1 MGNIGGPSLI
11 DDGILCVAY
20 VIGQV
25 TCPCAVGDLEFGPLP
40 RTLSVRQPV
49 AKIFNSDSR
58 PICFRPSASTA
69 CDVEYLEIY

>member
-25 TCPCAVGDLEFGPLP
+25 TMP
-40 RTLSVRQPV
+40 VRCG
-49 AKIFNSDSR
+49 R
-58 PICFRPSASTA
+58 FRVWPPSAYFVGKTTSG
-69 CDVEYLEIY
+69 